1 MPRSPA
7 QNIKRR
13 GAVYWWR
20 RTLSLG
26 KLAFS
31 KNFPISL
38 EFSLI
43 TKELD
48 TARGRAAAMTAY
60 SERLRMSFRDNVAR
74 YGLDEQAISAIFV
87 EEVRSYRNELVH
99 LEAAWK
105 AHPVWSSVSDRATDL
120 AVFEKFWNAIAD
132 EGLGV
137 PRDWCFVEKHFAEF
151 DHDMQCRVRDLLRD
165 QRDFPES
172 LRLAAQARLN
182 DADATS
188 NPISIPVA
196 VDVIARARAEAARR
210 VKDNVDFDDLAKL
223 ASLATSLAKA
233 VTSQEGGSLG
243 AEQFASASPLLAAP
257 LNAEQQRYAA
267 MTPTEFAEVF
277 IDKKFGGLKHRQD
290 KKRQREKVQES
301 TLRDIRWVAV
311 LLQKAMPQGMPFSQV
326 TKEHVTNL
334 DQWFG
339 LLPTTMGKSPKDRE
353 PETTFEMIRS
363 RALERIDN
371 GELSADQ
378 IGLSTNTS
386 NKHWQNFARLHK
398 YLRSLVPGL
407 FEVCVA
413 EFITPE
419 TKDEREARDA
429 YTEEQGQAIFSL
441 PPWTGCAGV
450 DDRLKKG
457 SEIIHDALFFILL
470 LVWYTGARREEICKL
485 KLDDVFDSEVHG
497 IPYLFIRPTDTGRI
511 KCTSSKRKIPI
522 HSELLRLGFLEY
534 VAALRLES
542 ETLLFPE
549 MYPADGTKRK
559 IGDVFYKIW
568 WIYIRPLVPNLLRGQ
583 AMHSARHTVS
593 DALKQAGNDLEKR
606 NDFLGHSQKAL
617 GEGASTYSE
626 PVALEKMREMVEAIP
641 NVTRHLDRVETIVLL
656 PAARRVARPRRG
668 NRG

>member
-7 QNIKRR
+7 QNLKRR

-20 RTLSLG
+20 RKISLTRLG
-26 KLAFS
+26 FS
-31 KNFPISL
+31 DSRLISL
-38 EFSLI
+38 EFSLF

-60 SERLRMSFRDNVAR
+60 CERLRMSFRDNVAKF
-74 YGLDEQAISAIFV
+74 GLDEQAISTIFL

-105 AHPVWSSVSDRATDL
+105 AHPAWSSVSNRDADL
-120 AVFEKFWNAIAD
+120 AMFQALWKGIAD

-137 PRDWCFVEKHFAEF
+137 PRDWDFVEKHFAEF
-151 DHDMQCRVRDLLRD
+151 DDEMQCRVRDLLREH
-165 QRDFPES
+165 RDLPES
-172 LRLAAQARLN
+172 LRLTAQARLEQ
-182 DADATS
+182 AGAPS
-188 NPISIPVA
+188 NSISIPVA
-196 VDVIARARAEAARR
+196 IDAIARARAEATRR

-223 ASLATSLAKA
+223 ASLATSFVK
-233 VTSQEGGSLG
+233 TIMPQEGGPW
-243 AEQFASASPLLAAP
+243 AANQFASASPLLAAP

-277 IDKKFGGLKHRQD
+277 IKKKFGGLKHRKD
-290 KKRQREKVQES
+290 KKRQREKVQDS

-311 LLQKAMPQGMPFSQV
+311 LLEKAMPKGTPFSQV
-326 TKEHVTNL
+326 TMEHVTDL

-353 PETTFEMIRS
+353 PETTFEMIRE
-363 RALERIDN
+363 RALERIDA
-371 GELSADQ
+371 GELSAEQ

-386 NKHWQNFARLHK
+386 NKHWQNFARMHK
-398 YLRSLVPGL
+398 HLRSVVPGL

-429 YTEEQGQAIFSL
+429 YTKEQGEAIFSL

-450 DDRLKKG
+450 DDRLKTG

-485 KLDDVFDSEVHG
+485 KLDDIFDSEAHG

-511 KCTSSKRKIPI
+511 KCKSSKRKIPL
-522 HSELLRLGFLEY
+522 HDELLRLGFLKY
-534 VAALRLES
+534 VAALRAAG
-542 ETLLFPE
+542 ETLVFPE
-549 MYPADGTKRK
+549 MYPSGGTKRK
-559 IGDVFYKIW
+559 IGDVFYKVW
-568 WIYIRPLVPNLLRGQ
+568 C
-583 AMHSARHTVS
+583 
-593 DALKQAGNDLEKR
+593 
-606 NDFLGHSQKAL
+606 
-617 GEGASTYSE
+617 
-626 PVALEKMREMVEAIP
+626 
-641 NVTRHLDRVETIVLL
+641 
-656 PAARRVARPRRG
+656 PRT
-668 NRG
+668 N